1 MYMVVALLV
10 WAVWITKKGIQHS
23 ASGIQNV
30 VSNMDPAGSRFTG
43 AAGFLI

>member
-10 WAVWITKKGIQHS
+10 WAVWITKKRIQNAVYRIQHF
-23 ASGIQNV
+23 V
-30 VSNMDPAGSRFTG
+30 DNMDPAGSRFTG